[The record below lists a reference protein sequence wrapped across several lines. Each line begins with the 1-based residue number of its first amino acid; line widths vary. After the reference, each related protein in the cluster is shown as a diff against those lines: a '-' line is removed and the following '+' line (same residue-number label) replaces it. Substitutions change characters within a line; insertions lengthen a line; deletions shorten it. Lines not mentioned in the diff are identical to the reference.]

1 MRKVISSLDIG
12 NNSVKLIVG
21 EFTRGRLHIL
31 SASKVDNDIFNDKKS
46 ESEKIIESIDKVCSQ
61 TSQTLGINIKKI
73 ILCIGTKNSKL
84 IKATEAIK
92 IKTEDKI
99 ISGEHITKLIQKCS
113 ENKIPQDYVLVGTQI
128 VNFTIDGN
136 STVKNPKGKKSE
148 NLGIKAIL
156 ITAPKDYVTGMLD
169 IAAKAGLKVVDVVP
183 SSISDYYCYRNKIT
197 KAGAGAIINLGYSK
211 TGISIFDR
219 GLITNAKVYSL
230 GGKNIVNDIANTM
243 NVDEKTAYALFN
255 DLTLAS
261 NKLAN
266 PKEYRMVEDLDGRKL
281 KVNQY
286 KLSEIASNR
295 ITEVLNLTKKQINI
309 LTKKKISYIIV
320 TGGLTEMRDFEIAL
334 KDSLNDN
341 VTLGKINLI
350 GARDNS
356 YSTVIGSLCF
366 FEEKLDIRDKNFTI
380 FNNSELKELN
390 DGFKTSETLLG
401 KVFGYF
407 FDN

>member
-1 MRKVISSLDIG
+1 MRKVISSLDVG
-12 NNSVKLIVG
+12 NNSVKLVVG
-21 EFTRGRLHIL
+21 EFTRGRLHVL
-31 SASKVDNDIFNDKKS
+31 SASKVDNDIFNEEKS
-46 ESEKIIESIDKVCSQ
+46 ESEKIIESINKVCSQ
-61 TSQTLGINIKKI
+61 TSRALGIDIKKI

-84 IKATEAIK
+84 IKATGAIK
-92 IKTEDKI
+92 IKREDKTI
-99 ISGEHITKLIQKCS
+99 TGDDITKLIQKCS
-113 ENKIPQDYVLVGTQI
+113 EDKIPNDYVLVGTQI
-128 VNFTIDGN
+128 VSFSIDGN
-136 STVKNPKGKKSE
+136 ESIKNPKGKVSE

-156 ITAPKDYVTGMLD
+156 ITAPKVYVSGMLD
-169 IAAKAGLKVVDVVP
+169 IAQKAGLKVVDVV
-183 SSISDYYCYRNKIT
+183 SSSVSDYYCYRNKIT
-197 KAGAGAIINLGYSK
+197 KACAGAIVNLGYSK

-219 GLITNAKVYSL
+219 GLITNSRVYSI

-243 NVDEKTAYALFN
+243 NVDEKNAYALFN

-266 PKEYRMVEDLDGRKL
+266 PKEYRIVEDLDGRKL

-295 ITEVLNLTKKQINI
+295 LTEILNLPKKQINI
-309 LTKKKISYIIV
+309 LTKKKISYIII

-334 KDSLNDN
+334 KSSLNDN

-380 FNNSELKELN
+380 FNDNELKELN

>member
-1 MRKVISSLDIG
+1 MRKVISSLDVG
-12 NNSVKLIVG
+12 NNSVKLVVG
-21 EFTRGRLHIL
+21 EFTRGRLHVL
-31 SASKVDNDIFNDKKS
+31 SASKVDNDIFNEEKS
-46 ESEKIIESIDKVCSQ
+46 ESEKIIESINKVCSQ
-61 TSQTLGINIKKI
+61 TSRALGIDIKKI

-84 IKATEAIK
+84 IKATGAIK
-92 IKTEDKI
+92 IKREDKTI
-99 ISGEHITKLIQKCS
+99 TGDDITKLIQKCS
-113 ENKIPQDYVLVGTQI
+113 EDKIPNDYVLVGTQI
-128 VNFTIDGN
+128 VSFSIDGN
-136 STVKNPKGKKSE
+136 ESIKNPKGKVSE

-156 ITAPKDYVTGMLD
+156 ITAPKVYVSGMLD
-169 IAAKAGLKVVDVVP
+169 IAQKAGLKVVDVV
-183 SSISDYYCYRNKIT
+183 SSSVSDYYCYRNKIT
-197 KAGAGAIINLGYSK
+197 KACAGAIVNLGYSK

-219 GLITNAKVYSL
+219 GLITNSRVYSI

-243 NVDEKTAYALFN
+243 NVDEKNAYALFN

-266 PKEYRMVEDLDGRKL
+266 PKEYRIVEDLDGRKL

-295 ITEVLNLTKKQINI
+295 LTEILNLTKKQINI
-309 LTKKKISYIIV
+309 LTKKKISYIII

-334 KDSLNDN
+334 KSSLNDN

-380 FNNSELKELN
+380 FNDNELKELN